1 MSYMTE
7 RPYLRLYLIFA
18 VYNHGWDSRSH
29 YWNDDVYVV
38 KMWAVRTPPLQ

>member
-18 VYNHGWDSRSH
+18 VCNRDGDSRHH
-29 YWNDDVYVV
+29 YWNDDVDVV
-38 KMWAVRTPPLQ
+38 NVWAVGTPPLQ